1 MSDRGFLGG
10 LALLAALGW
19 PGAVD
24 ADVIHLVNGSQLE
37 VEAWRDAGDA
47 IEFATGG
54 GIVRISKSE
63 VRKIDGKPTRGDLKM
78 YSSGVGGAG
87 ASAAGGQGEPL
98 DRAAAVKQMVDLL
111 KEGEALFTQPAL
123 TPTEKAAG
131 FRRLGER
138 WRELEVPDPLR
149 GAFTRGQQALQIAF
163 EAFTADSQSP
173 GGADPAVRDRMEK
186 AKAEIQGA
194 QEDVKKLE
202 QAG

>member
-37 VEAWRDAGDA
+37 VEAWRDVGDA
-47 IEFATGG
+47 IEFTSGG

-78 YSSGVGGAG
+78 YSSGVSG
-87 ASAAGGQGEPL
+87 SATGGQSGPL
-98 DRAAAVKQMVDLL
+98 DQAAAVKQMADLL

-123 TPTEKAAG
+123 TPTEKASA

-149 GAFTRGQQALQIAF
+149 GAYTRGQQALQLAF
-163 EAFTADSQSP
+163 EAFTADSHSP
-173 GGADPAVRDRMEK
+173 GEANPDVRARVEK
-186 AKAEIQGA
+186 AKAAIQGT